1 MEDYKSRCKEL
12 VRRLNEASEAYYNGG
27 EEIMSNY
34 EWDAMFD
41 ELLSLEAE
49 TGYALPDSPTQNTGY
64 EENNGEREAHEFPA
78 LSLAKTKQVS
88 ELIKWA
94 EEREVWLSW
103 KLDGLTLV
111 LTYDGGKLTRI
122 LTRGNGVTGTNIT
135 YLKNSIKGF
144 PLKIKYKG
152 HLVVRGEAVISYSD
166 FALINDTIEDDDEK
180 YANPRNLASGTLS
193 LDDAEKVKERRVRF
207 HAFTLVHLE
216 DNIVSWGERM
226 EFLEKEGF
234 MVVDREKTDAAGIAD
249 VVERWTKRV
258 ENGEMDLP
266 VDGLV
271 ICYDDTDYAASGAL
285 PDTMPQRPAMPLNGR
300 MCPPFRSF
308 YMWNGPARRPQ
319 YRRWPY
325 LRPSSLREPPYPGR
339 LSAIS
344 ARWNGWE
351 SGKPAR
357 WR

>member
-271 ICYDDTDYAASGAL
+271 ICYDDTDYAASGSVTGHHAAKAGYAFKWQDVSAL
-285 PDTMPQRPAMPLNGR
+285 SELLYVEWSCAAST
-300 MCPPFRSF
+300 
-308 YMWNGPARRPQ
+308 
-319 YRRWPY
+319 
-325 LRPSSLREPPYPGR
+325 
-339 LSAIS
+339 IS
-344 ARWNGWE
+344 PVAVFTPVQLE
-351 SGKPAR
+351 
-357 WR
+357 

>member
-1 MEDYKSRCKEL
+1 MLFR
-12 VRRLNEASEAYYNGG
+12 
-27 EEIMSNY
+27 
-34 EWDAMFD
+34 
-41 ELLSLEAE
+41 
-49 TGYALPDSPTQNTGY
+49 SPTQNTGY

-226 EFLEKEGF
+226 E
-234 MVVDREKTDAAGIAD
+234 
-249 VVERWTKRV
+249 
-258 ENGEMDLP
+258 
-266 VDGLV
+266 
-271 ICYDDTDYAASGAL
+271 
-285 PDTMPQRPAMPLNGR
+285 
-300 MCPPFRSF
+300 
-308 YMWNGPARRPQ
+308 
-319 YRRWPY
+319 
-325 LRPSSLREPPYPGR
+325 
-339 LSAIS
+339 
-344 ARWNGWE
+344 
-351 SGKPAR
+351 
-357 WR
+357 